1 MLYTCRRTILAEGWT
16 VWKCENC
23 NHLNRDESQVCEH
36 CGMSKVESERR
47 RIQRESEE
55 EMEQTES
62 DMWDED
68 QGLM

>member
-1 MLYTCRRTILAEGWT
+1 M
-16 VWKCENC
+16 WKCENC
-23 NHLNRDESQVCEH
+23 NQLNRDESKVCEH
-36 CGMSKVESERR
+36 CGIAKVDSERR

-55 EMEQTES
+55 EMEQTEN